1 MRAIRIS
8 HPKPKLFQEMGEA
21 LKLEKFMVDFPE
33 RKLSYAIFDCKTS
46 ELERC
51 VSEVRNAVNL
61 HEPGTEPKSLEIRL
75 GTPY

>member
-1 MRAIRIS
+1 M
-8 HPKPKLFQEMGEA
+8 
-21 LKLEKFMVDFPE
+21 KLEKFMVDFPE

-51 VSEVRNAVNL
+51 VSEVRKSVNL

-75 GTPY
+75 GTPN